1 MARGLM
7 VLIGSSIGF
16 SGKVPVP
23 LPGPS
28 LTKSI
33 PWYLF
38 RGESELNKA
47 KDSMRR
53 DWDERARRDA
63 FLYIAS
69 WRKDW
74 DEASFFESGEQD
86 YLRLVHPVLKKLQLD
101 SSCKTMAELGCG
113 AGRMTRSFAQ
123 HFQSVSAVD
132 ISAEMQSRAK
142 GYLRSFSNIRWVLSN
157 GETLSG
163 IESASVDF
171 VFSYLVLQ
179 HMPTKEVVVSS
190 IREMMRILRP
200 GGAFLFQFNGSHQ
213 PTMNW
218 KGRAISG
225 ILDGVASIGLHSA
238 SRLIASVFG
247 IDPEMVGKTWRGV
260 ALSAAEIAGAVRSGQ
275 GSPDDFLDADTPLAW
290 CYGRKL
296 PEARA

>member
-1 MARGLM
+1 L
-7 VLIGSSIGF
+7 
-16 SGKVPVP
+16 
-23 LPGPS
+23 
-28 LTKSI
+28 
-33 PWYLF
+33 WQ
-38 RGESELNKA
+38 GESDLNKSR
-47 KDSMRR
+47 DTMRR

-86 YLRLVHPVLKKLQLD
+86 YLRLVAPVLRKLLFD
-101 SSCKTMAELGCG
+101 PADKSMAELGCG

-123 HFQSVSAVD
+123 RFQSVCALD
-132 ISAEMQSRAK
+132 ISAEMQSRAQT
-142 GYLRSFSNIRWVLSN
+142 YLRTFSNIHWVLAS

-163 IESASVDF
+163 VESASVDF

-179 HMPTKEVVVSS
+179 HMPAKELVFNS

-200 GGAFLFQFNGSHQ
+200 DGVFLFQFNGSDQ

-225 ILDGVASIGLHSA
+225 LLDGMASLGLNRA
-238 SRLIASVFG
+238 SRRIASVVG
-247 IDPEMVGKTWRGV
+247 IDPEMVGNTWRGP
-260 ALSAAEIAGAVRSGQ
+260 ALTSAEIAEAVRSGQ
-275 GSPDDFLDADTPLAW
+275 GAPENFLDAGTPLAW
-290 CYGRKL
+290 CHGRKL
-296 PEARA
+296 PGARA

>member
-1 MARGLM
+1 
-7 VLIGSSIGF
+7 
-16 SGKVPVP
+16 
-23 LPGPS
+23 
-28 LTKSI
+28 
-33 PWYLF
+33 
-38 RGESELNKA
+38 LNKS
-47 KDSMRR
+47 KDTMRR

-86 YLRLVHPVLKKLQLD
+86 YLRLVAPVLQKLRFD
-101 SSCKTMAELGCG
+101 PADKSMAELGCG

-123 HFQSVSAVD
+123 RFQSVCAVD
-132 ISAEMQSRAK
+132 ISAEMQSRAQA
-142 GYLRSFSNIRWVLSN
+142 YLLTLSNLRWVLAS

-163 IESASVDF
+163 VENASVDF

-179 HMPTKEVVVSS
+179 HMPEKTLVFNS

-200 GGAFLFQFNGSHQ
+200 GGVFLFQFNGSDQ

-218 KGRAISG
+218 RGRAISG
-225 ILDGVASIGLHSA
+225 FLDSMAAVGLHRA
-238 SRLIASVFG
+238 SRRIAGVVG
-247 IDPEMVGKTWRGV
+247 IDPEMVGNTWRGAALTSAEV
-260 ALSAAEIAGAVRSGQ
+260 AEAVRSGQ
-275 GSPDDFLDADTPLAW
+275 GSPEDFLDAGMPLAW

-296 PEARA
+296 PGARA

>member
-1 MARGLM
+1 
-7 VLIGSSIGF
+7 
-16 SGKVPVP
+16 
-23 LPGPS
+23 
-28 LTKSI
+28 
-33 PWYLF
+33 
-38 RGESELNKA
+38 LNKA
-47 KDSMRR
+47 KETMRR

-74 DEASFFESGEQD
+74 DEVSFFESGEQD
-86 YLRLVHPVLKKLQLD
+86 YLRLVHPILQKLQFD
-101 SSCKTMAELGCG
+101 AGCKSMAELGCG
-113 AGRMTRSFAQ
+113 AGRMTRSFAE

-142 GYLRSFSNIRWVLSN
+142 EYLRSFSNIQWVLSN

-163 IESASVDF
+163 IESGSVDF

-179 HMPTKEVVVSS
+179 HMPTREVVCSS

-200 GGAFLFQFNGSHQ
+200 GGAFLFQFNGSDQ
-213 PTMNW
+213 PTMNR

-225 ILDGVASIGLHSA
+225 ILDSMASLGLRRA
-238 SRLIASVFG
+238 SRRIAGVVG
-247 IDPEMVGKTWRGV
+247 IDPEMVGKTWRGA
-260 ALSAAEIAGAVRSGQ
+260 ALTSAEIADAVRSGH
-275 GSPDDFLDADTPLAW
+275 GSPEEFLGAGTPLAW

-296 PEARA
+296 LPEAAA